1 MKVALC
7 IGHSR
12 TVGGRIEGGAISALG
27 ESEHAYWS
35 VVAPLIAERLSLP
48 SIIVSRYGGSGYG
61 AAMKWVAAHLRAE
74 RVGVAIELHFNSS
87 GSPASRG
94 HEWLYWHRSP
104 RGAALARSLSSF
116 YDAAFPGRI
125 ERGAKPIQAGG
136 RGAGF
141 LRGTHCP
148 AVVAEPFFGSHLA
161 EAAADAVIAADR
173 GVGDRAG
180 HRAKTADAATS

>member
-12 TVGGRIEGGAISALG
+12 RVGGRIEGGAISALG

-35 VVAPLIAERLSLP
+35 VVAPMIAERLSLP

-61 AAMKWVAAHLRAE
+61 AAMKWVAGHLRKE
-74 RVGVAIELHFNSS
+74 RATVAIELHFNSS

-104 RGAALARSLSSF
+104 RGAALAGALQGR
-116 YDAAFPGRI
+116 YAAAFPAAVD
-125 ERGAKPIQAGG
+125 RGAKPILAGG

-141 LRGTHCP
+141 LRAVHCP
-148 AVVAEPFFGSHLA
+148 AAVAEPFFGSNIT
-161 EAAADAVIAADR
+161 EAAAAHANRAAIAGAIAAGIEAWAR
-173 GVGDRAG
+173 I
-180 HRAKTADAATS
+180 